1 MVCGRGG
8 RWTEPRS
15 VTAKL
20 QMEVSTIRVAKENNI
35 AYIQIQGK
43 GSFRNAPPVKTF
55 CQEMLREAITHFVVD
70 LKECAYMDS
79 TFLGTLAGLAM
90 QLKQKAG
97 TLYLINAG
105 SHNLEIMKN
114 LGLHRLPAIAMRPL
128 SSKPTQL
135 KELPDQP
142 LEQRSTAEHM
152 LEAHETLLQIDPAN
166 VAKFKDVVAYL
177 KEDLSQS
184 AETGTASDLC
194 VD

>member
-1 MVCGRGG
+1 MDRAEV
-8 RWTEPRS
+8 S
-15 VTAKL
+15 QAKL

-43 GSFRNAPPVKTF
+43 GSFLNTPPVKTF

-128 SSKPTQL
+128 SSKPRQL

-152 LEAHETLLQIDPAN
+152 LEAHEILLQIDPAN

-184 AETGTASDLC
+184 AETK
-194 VD
+194 